1 MDAKLVVV
9 GGKASKGPISLRL
22 PTIIGRSR
30 EAELTVAHPMVS
42 RQHCKLFEVDGLLKI
57 RDLGSLNGTFV
68 GKEKVTEADL
78 YPESQ
83 FTVGPLTFR
92 VEYEYAGEIPAP
104 APAEEPETAAPQS
117 PAPAMTDDLPDFLAT
132 AAVPQEETAQPEADP
147 ASSSA
152 PAAAETPAD
161 SAPAVEETPVGSAP
175 AVEETVD
182 FSALGLDDTDQ
193 VQTEPQPASD
203 AAAQEAAQRPQEA
216 AGEAS
221 DEADAEPSG
230 EEGGEKAGAAAT
242 AASKATAAKKGWWR
256 FGKGKEAPAG
266 KKKPDVQKTS
276 PAAQKASPAVKPAA
290 QTASPAAKP
299 AAASPAPAAPAKAP
313 PASET
318 KEMPDFLA
326 GAAESDKSSDSDE
339 DILGFL
345 E

>member
-9 GGKASKGPISLRL
+9 GGKASKGPISLKL

-78 YPESQ
+78 YPEAQ

-92 VEYEYAGEIPAP
+92 VEYEYAGTIPAP
-104 APAEEPETAAPQS
+104 TPAEEPETAAPQS
-117 PAPAMTDDLPDFLAT
+117 PAAATTDDLPDFLAT
-132 AAVPQEETAQPEADP
+132 AAAPQEETAQPGADP
-147 ASSSA
+147 ASGSA
-152 PAAAETPAD
+152 PAAEETPAGSAPAAEETPAD
-161 SAPAVEETPVGSAP
+161 SAP

-182 FSALGLDDTDQ
+182 FSALGLDDANQ

-230 EEGGEKAGAAAT
+230 EEDGAAAT
-242 AASKATAAKKGWWR
+242 AATKPSAAKKGWWR
-256 FGKGKEAPAG
+256 FGKGKEAQAAKQKPAA
-266 KKKPDVQKTS
+266 QKVS
-276 PAAQKASPAVKPAA
+276 PAAKPAAQKASPAVKPD
-290 QTASPAAKP
+290 
-299 AAASPAPAAPAKAP
+299 AASPAPAAPAKGP
-313 PASET
+313 PALEA